1 MRWKPRKRSPI
12 KLRCN
17 MRRVGPTFEYTVDN
31 RRFING
37 VPTMRHLW
45 NLARVSVGYFG
56 FCDGCGR
63 EAELNRAHV
72 CLEGDG

>member
-1 MRWKPRKRSPI
+1 MIENPCLDIR
-12 KLRCN
+12 LH
-17 MRRVGPTFEYTVDN
+17 VDN

-37 VPTMRHLW
+37 MPTMRHLW

-56 FCDGCGR
+56 FCDDCGR

-72 CLEGDG
+72 CKFGFEG